1 MAAAGGLG
9 PGRGVIVPGM
19 VVALVAMAMVMIVAV
34 VRMIV
39 LRVIARLVFLS
50 AAGAAMSGGRML
62 GLFDRR

>member
-19 VVALVAMAMVMIVAV
+19 VAALVAMVMIVAV